1 MIIKFICK
9 PKSSE
14 ANNKTE
20 KQILFNKYMHFTN
33 IIGGKRIE
41 KNIGQNKIVAEKNRK
56 KSR

>member
-33 IIGGKRIE
+33 IIGK
-41 KNIGQNKIVAEKNRK
+41 KKNRK
-56 KSR
+56 EHRVEKNCSRKEQKEK

>member
-14 ANNKTE
+14 ANNKTK

-33 IIGGKRIE
+33 IIGEKRIE

>member
-20 KQILFNKYMHFTN
+20 KQILFNKYMNFTN
-33 IIGGKRIE
+33 IIGK
-41 KNIGQNKIVAEKNRK
+41 KKNRK
-56 KSR
+56 EQRVEQNCSRKEQKEK